1 LSPLNNNFQGQIE
14 AAAPG
19 KMILFGE
26 HFVVYGYPSLIA
38 SIDKFFK
45 VKIDFTPSTIHEIK
59 IKSNLG
65 FSATIRN
72 SALYFPPGRD
82 TTYDE
87 IIKKLY
93 SVIQYLTKHIGI
105 DVRSNS
111 NIVIRLDSG
120 IPLGGGLG
128 SSSAFC
134 VALTGALYH
143 LLENTVNKNKI
154 CYESINAEKILNR
167 DTSGADCNI
176 CTFGGLGRFDRL
188 NGFKRISADF
198 GNYRFLIIN
207 SGVSHDTFSMVE
219 KVAKIKNNFPDD
231 FNKLCIKYQEIYNQV
246 TNLLGHKD
254 LEQIGELFNRNHE
267 LLDSLSLS
275 SPMLNKII
283 NICNSEGSLGT
294 KITGAGG
301 GGSVLSFLHK
311 DDHSVIKNILKRLE
325 LLNLKYF
332 FAKIDP
338 EGLRINHTNP

>member
-1 LSPLNNNFQGQIE
+1 LNPHNDTFEGQIE

-45 VKIDFTPSTIHEIK
+45 VKMDFTPSTSHEIK

-72 SALYFPPGRD
+72 SALYFPAGQD
-82 TTYDE
+82 TTYNE
-87 IIKKLY
+87 IIKKLH
-93 SVIQYLTKHIGI
+93 SVIQYLMKNVGIG
-105 DVRSNS
+105 VRSKS
-111 NIVIRLDSG
+111 NILISLDSE

-143 LLENTVNKNKI
+143 ILENVVNKEKI

-167 DTSGADCNI
+167 GTSGADCSI

-219 KVAKIKNNFPDD
+219 KVAKLRYNFPND
-231 FNKLCIKYQEIYNQV
+231 FNNLCIKYGDIYNQV
-246 TNLLGHKD
+246 TSLLGHKD

-267 LLDSLSLS
+267 LLDRLSLS
-275 SPMLNKII
+275 SPILNKII

-311 DDHSVIKNILKRLE
+311 DDLSVIKNILKRLE
-325 LLNLKYF
+325 ILNLKYF

-338 EGLRINHTNP
+338 EGLRINHNTT

>member
-1 LSPLNNNFQGQIE
+1 LKSTTNIFKGQIL

-38 SIDKFFK
+38 SIDRFFK
-45 VKIDFTPSTIHEIK
+45 IKVDFTPSTTFVIK
-59 IKSNLG
+59 IESNLG
-65 FSATIRN
+65 FRATIKN
-72 SALYFPPGRD
+72 STLYFPPGQD
-82 TTYDE
+82 STYHD

-93 SVIQYLTKHIGI
+93 SIIKYLVKHVGI
-105 DVRSNS
+105 DSRSRS
-111 NIVIRLDSG
+111 SILISLDSE

-143 LLENTVNKNKI
+143 ILDNKVNKDKI
-154 CYESINAEKILNR
+154 CSESIEAERILNR
-167 DTSGADCNI
+167 DTSGADCSI
-176 CTFGGLGRFDRL
+176 CTFGGLGRFDKL
-188 NGFKRISADF
+188 KGFKRISADF
-198 GNYRFLIIN
+198 DNYRFLIID
-207 SGVSHDTFSMVE
+207 SGVSHDTFSMIE
-219 KVAKIKNNFPDD
+219 KVAKIKNNSPND
-231 FNKLCIKYQEIYNQV
+231 FNNLCVRYGDIYNQV
-246 TNLLGHKD
+246 ISL
-254 LEQIGELFNRNHE
+254 LEQKKFENFGELLNLNHK
-267 LLDSLSLS
+267 LLEGLSLS
-275 SPMLNKII
+275 NPILDKII

-311 DDHSVIKNILKRLE
+311 DDLSVIKNILKRLE

-338 EGLRINHTNP
+338 EGLRINQTS

>member
-1 LSPLNNNFQGQIE
+1 MNPHNKIVEGHIE

-45 VKIDFTPSTIHEIK
+45 IKIDFTPSTSHEIN

-72 SALYFPPGRD
+72 STLYFPHGQD
-82 TTYDE
+82 TTYHE

-93 SVIQYLTKHIGI
+93 SVIQYLVEHFGIG
-105 DVRSNS
+105 VRSKS
-111 NIVIRLDSG
+111 NILISLDSE

-143 LLENTVNKNKI
+143 LLENAVNKDII
-154 CYESINAEKILNR
+154 CYQSINAEKILNR
-167 DTSGADCNI
+167 DTSGADCSI

-198 GNYRFLIIN
+198 SDYRFLIIN

-219 KVAKIKNNFPDD
+219 KVAKIKNNFPND
-231 FNKLCIKYQEIYNQV
+231 FNNLCIKYEDIYNKV
-246 TNLLGHKD
+246 TSLLEHKD

-275 SPMLNKII
+275 SPILNKII

-311 DDHSVIKNILKRLE
+311 DDLSVIKNILKRLD

-338 EGLRINHTNP
+338 EGLRINHNTT